1 MSLELNLVKI
11 SNKIEENKITIVI
24 DTSGSTYKN
33 LPLIKSVA
41 SLFLK
46 QLSYRDNTQFNLI
59 SFSKMC
65 ASFSDTL
72 VSANAKD
79 HIILAQSWIDSLQSE
94 STTNMLSALAIAF
107 DDLTESVLL
116 ITDSFSTQKPS
127 VLMKCVI
134 EISLGR
140 PLHVIYVNTEACGY
154 HEINLLKK
162 ITERTNGTFHLLT
175 KEAEGDAEIRIKRLL
190 SPNYANELVHLSNSI
205 NSFKISYGNTG
216 NFSRIQE
223 DDSCNLLGKTVLARQ
238 SVNGYYY
245 KGTVIKQVEYSKNI
259 ISIINIMLWGCLLTY
274 YLLTFW
280 FQRNRA

>member
-33 LPLIKSVA
+33 LPFIKSVA

-46 QLSYRDNTQFNLI
+46 QLSYRDNTLFNLI

-79 HIILAQSWIDSLQSE
+79 HIVLAQSWIDSLQSE

-134 EISLGR
+134 EMSLGR

-190 SPNYANELVHLSNSI
+190 SPNYADELVHLSNSI

-223 DDSCNLLGKTVLARQ
+223 DDSCDLLGKTVLARQ

-245 KGTVIKQVEYSKNI
+245 KGTVIKQVEYTNVLVSKKPCLNRVVNEEKLI
-259 ISIINIMLWGCLLTY
+259 IDYN
-274 YLLTFW
+274 
-280 FQRNRA
+280 

>member
-1 MSLELNLVKI
+1 MSLELNVVKI

-33 LPLIKSVA
+33 LSLIKSVA

-46 QLSYRDNTQFNLI
+46 QLSYRDDTLFNLI

-79 HIILAQSWIDSLQSE
+79 NIILAQSWIDSLQSE
-94 STTNMLSALAIAF
+94 STTNMLSALAVAF

-116 ITDSFSTQKPS
+116 ITDSLSTQKPS

-134 EISLGR
+134 EMSLGR
-140 PLHVIYVNTEACGY
+140 PLHVIYVNAEACDY

-162 ITERTNGTFHLLT
+162 ITEHTNGTFQLLT
-175 KEAEGDAEIRIKRLL
+175 KEVEGDAEIRIKRLL
-190 SPNYANELVHLSNSI
+190 SPNYADELVHLSNSI
-205 NSFKISYGNTG
+205 NSFKISCGNTG
-216 NFSRIQE
+216 NVSRIQE
-223 DDSCNLLGKTVLARQ
+223 DHSCNLLGKTVLARQ
-238 SVNGYYY
+238 SINGYYY
-245 KGTVIKQVEYSKNI
+245 KGTVIKQVGYSRNI
-259 ISIINIMLWGCLLTY
+259 ISIFNIMLLGCLLSY
-274 YLLTFW
+274 YLLTF
-280 FQRNRA
+280 